1 MNEMIR
7 EKYKQAQER
16 IRDLELQ
23 LMRSKEQIAQV
34 VNEMFALEK

>member
-1 MNEMIR
+1 MNAMIS
-7 EKYKQAQER
+7 EKYYKASER
-16 IRDLELQ
+16 IVDLEFQ